1 MAEDNS
7 RTLTRFSTRYPV
19 VWRGNLELKSAQ
31 AMVQMHFLSGNILF
45 ARSTL
50 PQDEI
55 DPSPMRIT
63 QRMRLL
69 PPALEEVKQKT
80 MIYDEHCVLLALP
93 CGKSRKTVSRQR
105 RKFRSGFLR
114 YLRDKNSMGVVRGK
128 HPETGEP
135 SFLMSIFPQC
145 DFANSLLQEVP
156 IRPEV
161 NRKIHLFPHS
171 VVVLQKK

>member
-80 MIYDEHCVLLALP
+80 M
-93 CGKSRKTVSRQR
+93 
-105 RKFRSGFLR
+105 
-114 YLRDKNSMGVVRGK
+114 
-128 HPETGEP
+128 P